1 MVQKKFNKKEIKLP
15 PFTQKLLSTIHQ
27 DRDDF
32 DTPGHHQGAF
42 YSLFPEGKEFV
53 SSLGK
58 SMFDADI
65 SDSSS
70 LIGDPSSHE
79 GVSKEAED
87 LAASVWESDRTFF
100 VLGGTSAS
108 NRIALE
114 ALVAEGDLILFDRN
128 NHKSVYQGA
137 LLQAGGIPVYL
148 SSERNDE
155 GIIGGIRSNSLDEE
169 TLRKE
174 AYALSPSAKERNH
187 PYRVACL
194 QLSTYD
200 GLFLD
205 AKKVIQKLSSL
216 CDYILFDG
224 AWAGYENFISLLKS
238 SAVLTFDLKEKD
250 CGILVTHSVHKQ
262 LSGFSMTSQIH
273 KKDSHIRHQDY
284 YLEDDVLDHFFLMNI
299 STSPYYPLFAGLEM
313 NALLHQKMGRSL
325 WEENVKRTIS
335 FKKKI
340 LSFCKM
346 LSPFVPKEGPWS
358 WKDHSTEEI
367 AAEQNFH
374 RLSSFPW
381 NGGETKD
388 NLYTLDPCK
397 VLVTTGSLENEQRHS
412 IPAPLISLYLESK
425 GITPEKHDFYTLLFL
440 TVPGDKEEKYIRLLS
455 AFQEIEKAYEEN
467 KPLKELLPH
476 LTDSKEG
483 LKDFSKRVQH
493 FLIREKASVL
503 TKSLFQKESLPKAAM
518 SGKEATQAF
527 LKGNRKKTPLK
538 EALGKIALEPILP
551 YPPGIALLCAGEIWN
566 ENAFSYFLFLEKY
579 KETFPLFSTE
589 IVGLHEG
596 EEGFYVWTFE
606 K

>member
-1 MVQKKFNKKEIKLP
+1 MSQKEFSKKEIKLP
-15 PFTQKLLSTIHQ
+15 PFTKKLLSTIRQ

-114 ALVAEGDLILFDRN
+114 ALIAEGDLILFDRN

-148 SSERNDE
+148 SSDRNEE
-155 GIIGGIRSNSLDEE
+155 GIIGGITEKSLDKE
-169 TLRKE
+169 TLLKE

-238 SAVLTFDLKEKD
+238 SAVLTFELKEKD
-250 CGILVTHSVHKQ
+250 CGVLVTHSVHKQ

-273 KKDSHIRHQDY
+273 KKDSHIRHKDY

-313 NALLHQKMGRSL
+313 NALLHQKMGYSL

-340 LSFCKM
+340 LSSCKI
-346 LSPFVPKEGPWS
+346 LSPFVPKEGPWN
-358 WKDHSTEEI
+358 WKAHSAEEI
-367 AAEQNFH
+367 AAEKNFH
-374 RLSSFPW
+374 RLSSFPCH
-381 NGGETKD
+381 GLESKD

-397 VLVTTGSLENEQRHS
+397 VLVTTGSLENEKRPS

-425 GITPEKHDFYTLLFL
+425 GITPEKHDFYTPLFL
-440 TVPGDKEEKYIRLLS
+440 TVPGDKEEKYARLLES
-455 AFQEIEKAYEEN
+455 FQEIEKAYEEN
-467 KPLKELLPH
+467 KPLKELLPS
-476 LTDSKEG
+476 LTNSEEG
-483 LKDFSKRVQH
+483 LKDFSKRYQY
-493 FLIREKASVL
+493 FLIHEKASLL
-503 TKSLFQKESLPKAAM
+503 TKSLFQKESLPKTAM
-518 SGKEATQAF
+518 SGRKATQAF

-538 EALGKIALEPILP
+538 EALGKIALEPVLP
-551 YPPGIALLCAGEIWN
+551 YPPGIVLLSAGEIWN

-589 IVGLHEG
+589 IIGLHEG
-596 EEGFYVWTFE
+596 EEGFYVWTFV